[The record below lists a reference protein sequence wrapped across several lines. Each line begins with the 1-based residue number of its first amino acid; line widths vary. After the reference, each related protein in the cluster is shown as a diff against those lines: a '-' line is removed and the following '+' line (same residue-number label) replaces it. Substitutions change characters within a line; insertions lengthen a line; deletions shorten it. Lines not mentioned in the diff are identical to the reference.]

1 MVYSRREACLLLP
14 ALMAFKAQ
22 ASATGALPSKVYH
35 FQSLTAQAEGPN
47 QFRPIFDGATHN
59 GFHIELHATDLAP
72 GAMPHPPH
80 HHVHEE
86 IFLIRE
92 GTLLVTIA
100 GRESTL
106 EAGDVAYIA
115 SGDEHGIRNTG
126 TTHAQYFVFEVG
138 TDRT

>member
-1 MVYSRREACLLLP
+1 MLLP

-22 ASATGALPSKVYH
+22 ASAAGVLASKVYH
-35 FQSLTAQAEGPN
+35 FDGLRAQADGPN
-47 QFRPIFDGATHN
+47 TFRAIFDGATHT
-59 GFHIELHATDLAP
+59 GFQIALHATDLAP

-86 IFLIRE
+86 MFLIRE

-100 GRESTL
+100 GHESTL
-106 EAGDVAYIA
+106 QAGDVAYVA

-126 TTHAQYFVFEVG
+126 STPARYFVFEMG
-138 TDRT
+138 SDRS